1 MEDTNHRPTWKTLLA
16 FAIIY
21 FVWGSTFLAIRVG
34 VREVPPLV
42 LAAMR
47 FSVAGLVLFGWVLA
61 RGERAPSGRE
71 WRSASILGMVIF
83 VFDYGLLFW
92 AEQRVPSGIAAVMLA
107 TIPVFMALCEIIFL
121 RTQRLTVRLALAL
134 LIGIGGVGV
143 LMSHTLNL
151 GGAPI
156 DKLGAMALIF
166 ASISWSIASVLARKL
181 PLPSSKVMSSGA
193 QMLCGGILLAI
204 AAGAVG
210 GLRKFFSPAGFRGG
224 GRVRRIQKFSSLV
237 RFARGVA
244 RVALSD
250 RCGFDHR
257 FYGVRVADPSRI
269 AHESRH
275 LRLCESDCS
284 RAGRIFSGRRSA
296 HRANHPGN
304 FSGADQCNSDHNH
317 ANEETS
323 GVSPGGRRGITVVT
337 GRFDETVRRVRCLG
351 GVAST
356 SATSRSA
363 AAPGC
368 EIPADAP
375 PREMVRKF
383 RQSRSSQSFH
393 NPASC
398 HPSSRSLRCSRLYS
412 AAFPRSCGSSTRF

>member
-1 MEDTNHRPTWKTLLA
+1 METSDHRPTWKTLLA

-107 TIPVFMALCEIIFL
+107 TIPVFMALSEIIFL
-121 RTQRLTVRLALAL
+121 RTQRLTARLALAL

-204 AAGAVG
+204 AAGAFGEFRNFHPWSVSRG
-210 GLRKFFSPAGFRGG
+210 AWLALLYLIVAGS
-224 GRVRRIQKFSSLV
+224 II
-237 RFARGVA
+237 
-244 RVALSD
+244 
-250 RCGFDHR
+250 GFTAYVWLIH
-257 FYGVRVADPSRI
+257 
-269 AHESRH
+269 HESPTKVGTYAYVNPIVAV
-275 LRLCESDCS
+275 LV
-284 RAGRIFSGRRSA
+284 GYF
-296 HRANHPGN
+296 
-304 FSGADQCNSDHNH
+304 
-317 ANEETS
+317 
-323 GVSPGGRRGITVVT
+323 
-337 GRFDETVRRVRCLG
+337 LG
-351 GVAST
+351 GEALTARTILGTFLVLISVIVITTTPTKKPVESVLAEDVA
-356 SATSRSA
+356 
-363 AAPGC
+363 
-368 EIPADAP
+368 
-375 PREMVRKF
+375 
-383 RQSRSSQSFH
+383 
-393 NPASC
+393 
-398 HPSSRSLRCSRLYS
+398 
-412 AAFPRSCGSSTRF
+412 